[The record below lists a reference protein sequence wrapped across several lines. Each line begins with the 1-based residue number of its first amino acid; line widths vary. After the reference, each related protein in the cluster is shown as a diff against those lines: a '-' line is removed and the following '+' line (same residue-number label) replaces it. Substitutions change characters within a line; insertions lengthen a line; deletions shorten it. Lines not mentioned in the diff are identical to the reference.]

1 MPVRGGLFDAQVHK
15 YSKYRSIGAEFARW
29 LSADGKVPETMRLTC
44 NQCPQ
49 IELAS
54 VLAICNTYVRM
65 YPAISAIGLVSVHS
79 PYQHLSFSLPA
90 ARRSGIGT
98 QFKLFCDLIIELFY
112 ILKCG
117 F

>member
-1 MPVRGGLFDAQVHK
+1 
-15 YSKYRSIGAEFARW
+15 

-79 PYQHLSFSLPA
+79 PYQHCLFRYRRLFSALL
-90 ARRSGIGT
+90 RYYSTI
-98 QFKLFCDLIIELFY
+98 KLYFAI
-112 ILKCG
+112 
-117 F
+117 